1 MESIWFYFV
10 SFSFEV
16 LFEEKSFMIKKK
28 KKNRNMMVK

>member
-28 KKNRNMMVK
+28 KE